1 MELKKEDGI
10 KICESYS
17 IGILKDLKPLKG
29 GLSNYNFELT
39 TNKGNFIIRFSSKP
53 QDKKELEK
61 IKIQLKAIKF
71 LAENNF
77 DYDLTI
83 PLKNNENEY
92 IGEINKQSFWIYE
105 KINGKTYDN
114 PEKVDIKQLAQIVAK
129 YHLIMDKMALGDIKS
144 TFYDYGFIEE
154 GLKEIKNTIRKKKK
168 KNEIDF
174 FVEKNLGHLE
184 EGFKR
189 ISKIDFGKKF
199 IIAHSD
205 WCVFNFIFEKDKIKG
220 LIDFDMFQIAP
231 YIQDIAIAIKEHCV
245 SLDGDWDKTKINLFF
260 KEYER
265 MRPIEKFDKYHIKDL
280 IIRDSLGG
288 VINFYFRKKK
298 VDDNK
303 RLFML
308 KWFIIPMNKFLEDI
322 KKEDYY

>member
-10 KICESYS
+10 KICEFYS
-17 IGILKDLKPLKG
+17 IGMLKDLKPLKG

-39 TNKGNFIIRFSSKP
+39 TEKGKFIIRFSSKP
-53 QDKKELEK
+53 QDKEELEK
-61 IKIQLKAIKF
+61 IRIQLKAINF
-71 LAENNF
+71 LADNNF

-83 PLKNNENEY
+83 PLKNNKKEY
-92 IGEINKQSFWIYE
+92 IGEINKLNFWIYK
-105 KINGKTYDN
+105 KIDGKTYND

-129 YHLIMDKMALGDIKS
+129 YHIIMDKMSLEGIKS
-144 TFYDYGFIEE
+144 TFYDYTFIEE
-154 GLKEIKNTIRKKKK
+154 GLKKIKTAIKEKKM
-168 KNEIDF
+168 KNEIDL
-174 FVEKNLGHLE
+174 FVEKNLVRLE

-199 IIAHSD
+199 IITHSD

-245 SLDGDWDKTKINLFF
+245 SLDGDWDKTKTNLFF

-265 MRPIEKFDKYHIKDL
+265 IRLIDKFDKYHIKDL

-288 VINFYFRKKK
+288 VINFYFHKKK
-298 VDDNK
+298 VDENK